1 VTMGEYIKRLRMGEN
16 KYGRKFSQHELGQ
29 MLNPPVYRSAVNKW
43 ESGEVVNIKRSHIE
57 QLAEIFGILPI
68 DLMCFD
74 SKYDGKR
81 ISEEIAAVEA
91 VHKLFGRQAVLILQY
106 FDELNDIGKE
116 KILDD
121 IMDMVQL
128 PKYKGDIPS

>member
-1 VTMGEYIKRLRMGEN
+1 MTTGEYIKKLRMGDN
-16 KYGRKFSQHELGQ
+16 KYGRTWSQEELGHS
-29 MLNPPVYRSAVNKW
+29 LNPPVNRAAIHKW
-43 ESGEVVNIKRSHIE
+43 ESGIVTNIRKQYIE
-57 QLAEIFGILPI
+57 QLAEIFGIQPV

-81 ISEEIAAVEA
+81 ISEELAVIES
-91 VHKLFGRQAVLILQY
+91 VNKVFGRQSVQILQY
-106 FDELNDIGKE
+106 FYELNDIGKE

-128 PKYKGDIPS
+128 SKYTE